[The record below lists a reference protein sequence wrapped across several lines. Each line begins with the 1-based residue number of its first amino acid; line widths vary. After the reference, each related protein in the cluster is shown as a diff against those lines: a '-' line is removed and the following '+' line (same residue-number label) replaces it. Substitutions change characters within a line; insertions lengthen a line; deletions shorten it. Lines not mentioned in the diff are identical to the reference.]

1 MIANASQTAPSIV
14 QGELR
19 ASMDV
24 LSALSGFGFVKL
36 FKDGSGAL
44 YDDRGREIAG
54 FFDVKDLQR
63 ISETRMEALSRYD
76 SHVERR
82 RVAGYKSDE
91 PEDRRG
97 VHTLNSRWK
106 FWGHPGPGAKA
117 RAEAHPMVVQDK
129 AEADLRMLAYFHVF
143 TSVNLNPDGSGTVRD
158 FNEAVLERFDGIADL
173 HETLASNAM
182 KKRLQGAEKY

>member
-1 MIANASQTAPSIV
+1 VTTKTQTTPAIV

-19 ASMDV
+19 ANMDV
-24 LSALSGFGFVKL
+24 LSVVSDFGFVKL

-63 ISETRMEALSRYD
+63 ISETRLEALNQYD

-82 RVAGYKSDE
+82 RVAAYNSDD
-91 PEDRRG
+91 PKDRQG
-97 VHTLNSRWK
+97 VTTLNSRWK
-106 FWGHPGPGAKA
+106 FWGQPGPEA
-117 RAEAHPMVVQDK
+117 RDNGHPMVVQDK
-129 AEADLRMLAYFHVF
+129 DEADLRLLAYFSVF
-143 TSVNLNPDGSGTVRD
+143 TSVNLNPDGSGSVRD

-173 HETLASNAM
+173 HETLATNAM
-182 KKRLQGAEKY
+182 KKRLQGAGKY